1 MQLCNECIK
10 SILRGLYFVDY
21 FSVLLTPPQMQFLRF
36 ICSFGLGNQQIQSR
50 PVGMQQSGIQSSRV
64 GTEEPGLTG
73 NKAGSRRQRNMAEQH
88 SLGIRFNNCKTIS
101 L

>member
-21 FSVLLTPPQMQFLRF
+21 FSVLLTPPQMQFLHF
-36 ICSFGLGNQQIQSR
+36 IRSFGLGSQQIQSR
-50 PVGMQQSGIQSSRV
+50 PVGMQRSGIQSV
-64 GTEEPGLTG
+64 GTEEPGLMG
-73 NKAGSRRQRNMAEQH
+73 NKAGSRRRRNMAEQH